1 MSSNVIYDSQD
12 APERE
17 DLISLPI
24 LPSET
29 PEEEEDLQEEPLDE
43 RRLILITGASG
54 NIGRK
59 LRAAWTDTYEL
70 ILLDRDPGDD
80 PDVVAADLSNPD
92 EGWIEYFQG
101 VDTVVHLVAG
111 PDESAAWE
119 ELEGPN
125 LDALFNVGHAATLA
139 GVERF
144 VFASSV
150 HAIGGYRDLGVNP
163 ITVELPPRPDGPYGE
178 TKLAGERFGKSLAQ
192 LFDITFVALRLGNVQ
207 RGENRPET
215 LTDDWARSLW
225 LSNGD
230 LVRVFTRAV
239 EAELDPGDFI
249 VLFGLSNNRGMR
261 WKLSEAAEWLGYVP
275 NDDAWR

>member
-1 MSSNVIYDSQD
+1 
-12 APERE
+12 
-17 DLISLPI
+17 
-24 LPSET
+24 
-29 PEEEEDLQEEPLDE
+29 
-43 RRLILITGASG
+43 
-54 NIGRK
+54 
-59 LRAAWTDTYEL
+59 L

-80 PDVVAADLSNPD
+80 PEVIAADLSNPD

-101 VDTVVHLVAG
+101 VDTVVHLVG
-111 PDESAAWE
+111 SPDESATWE

-125 LDALFNVGHAATLA
+125 LDALFHVGHAAALA

-144 VFASSV
+144 VFASSLRTI
-150 HAIGGYRDLGVNP
+150 AGYRDHGVGP
-163 ITVELPPRPDGPYGE
+163 ITVELPPRPDGPCGASR
-178 TKLAGERFGKSLAQ
+178 LVGERFGKSLAQ
-192 LFDITFVALRLGNVQ
+192 MFDITFVALRLGNVQ

-275 NDDAWR
+275 DDDAWR